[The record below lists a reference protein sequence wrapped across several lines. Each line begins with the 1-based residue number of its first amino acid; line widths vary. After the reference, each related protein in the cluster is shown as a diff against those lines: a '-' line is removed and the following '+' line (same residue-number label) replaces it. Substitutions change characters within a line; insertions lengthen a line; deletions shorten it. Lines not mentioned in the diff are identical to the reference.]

1 MIIYPQFT
9 DNDVVYRSGDL
20 SPGVVVVGFVK
31 VKMSDSCMRRRF
43 EEREGKGG
51 VRREE
56 KMGMEGSIEKLR
68 EMEGGRGGKGRERKG
83 SGGKGIC
90 DLT

>member
-1 MIIYPQFT
+1 
-9 DNDVVYRSGDL
+9 
-20 SPGVVVVGFVK
+20 
-31 VKMSDSCMRRRF
+31 MRRRF

-56 KMGMEGSIEKLR
+56 KMGMQGSIEKLR
-68 EMEGGRGGKGRERKG
+68 GMEGGRGGKG
-83 SGGKGIC
+83 SGGKGIY

>member
-1 MIIYPQFT
+1 M
-9 DNDVVYRSGDL
+9 
-20 SPGVVVVGFVK
+20 
-31 VKMSDSCMRRRF
+31 
-43 EEREGKGG
+43 
-51 VRREE
+51 RREE

-83 SGGKGIC
+83 SGGKGIY